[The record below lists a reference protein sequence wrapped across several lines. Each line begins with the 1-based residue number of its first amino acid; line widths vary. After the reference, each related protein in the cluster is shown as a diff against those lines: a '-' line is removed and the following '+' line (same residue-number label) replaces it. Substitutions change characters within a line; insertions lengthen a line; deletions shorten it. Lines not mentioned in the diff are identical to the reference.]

1 MSLFLEDKIDMTTFD
16 FDLLLTFYDRCVSVV
31 SNCLFVFLFFYGKIL
46 IYSSLAVSG
55 VAGGT

>member
-1 MSLFLEDKIDMTTFD
+1 MTTFD